1 MPLWWNWQTRWT
13 QNPVVAIP
21 YRFDPGQRHQ
31 RCSHLL
37 HLFLFLRTSS
47 IRIILY
53 AYRQSMSR
61 SINYCSWSKYIS
73 FRQQTNGKKFA
84 VRLHK
89 LRINFFILQPLIPQK
104 GMSPPLK
111 IANIIQHI
119 MNTTANAILTPLIGT
134 ATITMQHIILITTT
148 MNPTINFF
156 IQHLN
161 IVITSTTIQT
171 IITF

>member
-1 MPLWWNWQTRWT
+1 MVLVCYFHSGTIYYLMVTPCIVLIFYHG
-13 QNPVVAIP
+13 VAVIVNE
-21 YRFDPGQRHQ
+21 DIKH
-31 RCSHLL
+31 
-37 HLFLFLRTSS
+37 
-47 IRIILY
+47 
-53 AYRQSMSR
+53 A
-61 SINYCSWSKYIS
+61 
-73 FRQQTNGKKFA
+73 NGKFFA

>member
-1 MPLWWNWQTRWT
+1 MIAPCI
-13 QNPVVAIP
+13 VV
-21 YRFDPGQRHQ
+21 
-31 RCSHLL
+31 
-37 HLFLFLRTSS
+37 
-47 IRIILY
+47 ILY
-53 AYRQSMSR
+53 HGVAVIVNEDTKQA
-61 SINYCSWSKYIS
+61 
-73 FRQQTNGKKFA
+73 NGKIFA

-104 GMSPPLK
+104 VIVPPLK
-111 IANIIQHI
+111 IASIIQHI

-134 ATITMQHIILITTT
+134 ATITMQHIIIITTT
-148 MNPTINFF
+148 MSPTINFF